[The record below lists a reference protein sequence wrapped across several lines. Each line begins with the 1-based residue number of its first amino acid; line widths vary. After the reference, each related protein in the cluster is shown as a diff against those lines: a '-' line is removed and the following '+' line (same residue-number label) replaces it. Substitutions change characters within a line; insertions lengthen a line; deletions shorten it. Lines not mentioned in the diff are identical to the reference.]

1 MESEKLLNDL
11 LSIDNDTV
19 SKAMDTLKKSIDM
32 NNGALM
38 IGNVKKLYKGFY
50 SILASHSFDPV
61 LQCTDLLIHLLK

>member
-11 LSIDNDTV
+11 LSQDKDTV

-32 NNGALM
+32 NDGALM

-50 SILASHSFDPV
+50 TILASHSFDPV
-61 LQCTDLLIHLLK
+61 LQCTDLLVQLLK